1 MAPAFDT
8 FPAADAWPVPDP
20 RRAVLQLFT
29 TGATSTNGTTGTHAP
44 PRPHGTA
51 GPLLP
56 STSRVRP
63 TVRS

>member
-1 MAPAFDT
+1 MAPAFDS
-8 FPAADAWPVPDP
+8 FSAAQAWPEPDP

-44 PRPHGTA
+44 PRARGTA

-56 STSRVRP
+56 SSSRVRP
-63 TVRS
+63 IARS